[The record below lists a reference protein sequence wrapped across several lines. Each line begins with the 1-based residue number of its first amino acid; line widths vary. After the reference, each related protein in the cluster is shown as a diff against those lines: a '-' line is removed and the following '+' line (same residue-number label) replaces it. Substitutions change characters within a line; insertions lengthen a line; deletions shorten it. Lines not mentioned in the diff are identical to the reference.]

1 MYMIAILPAILCL
14 QTRQCHICNDCILV
28 NTRKDDVL
36 VALTSAD
43 DIVTLDSVE
52 ECVGMDTQ
60 EFSLTVND
68 C

>member
-1 MYMIAILPAILCL
+1 MSL
-14 QTRQCHICNDCILV
+14 
-28 NTRKDDVL
+28 
-36 VALTSAD
+36 SSSD

-52 ECVGMDTQ
+52 ECVGIDTQ

>member
-1 MYMIAILPAILCL
+1 M
-14 QTRQCHICNDCILV
+14 V